1 MDEFTAIATSVPNR
15 RLPSQA
21 ERSSHICSSRCGHLV
36 SRRTEIG
43 MGMEFEPKRND
54 DQSNWD
60 NTRIGL
66 DGIPGEEG
74 VIYWKKQNGTRE
86 IGTVVSIAVA
96 AAAAAVGDD
105 GLL

>member
-1 MDEFTAIATSVPNR
+1 
-15 RLPSQA
+15 
-21 ERSSHICSSRCGHLV
+21 
-36 SRRTEIG
+36 

-86 IGTVVSIAVA
+86 VSGMEESLLTKSEGVNALDCSGEGLNGVQVV
-96 AAAAAVGDD
+96 
-105 GLL
+105 